1 MAAEELEWLARSKRR
16 AALLL
21 LGLGV
26 VLAIGGTTWL
36 VWLRDYQAIVSIP
49 SYDMGDGTR
58 SPAMVVRKGLDPRI
72 VAGSL
77 TTIGALLAIAGA
89 VLVVRA
95 RRMNTDQRA

>member
-1 MAAEELEWLARSKRR
+1 
-16 AALLL
+16 
-21 LGLGV
+21 
-26 VLAIGGTTWL
+26 
-36 VWLRDYQAIVSIP
+36 
-49 SYDMGDGTR
+49 MGDGTR